1 MERSGSTMQELYET
15 VLGVAPLSG
24 SMQLQRWKVENQ
36 MVAGKNSLRDG
47 ERSAAGGSSIQRSAT
62 TRGRYTCSVSLARVS
77 CAVY

>member
-15 VLGVAPLSG
+15 VLDVLSLDG

-47 ERSAAGGSSIQRSAT
+47 EWRAAGGSSIQR
-62 TRGRYTCSVSLARVS
+62 
-77 CAVY
+77 